1 MANMFFSPRL
11 ICENMAK
18 FVIKATGTK
27 WKDQNIQL
35 RPNTPLKLF
44 KKVLIKDKQDPL
56 LFFFVKSKFF

>member
-1 MANMFFSPRL
+1 
-11 ICENMAK
+11 MAK
-18 FVIKATGTK
+18 FVLKKLKKLQLIFIKATGTK